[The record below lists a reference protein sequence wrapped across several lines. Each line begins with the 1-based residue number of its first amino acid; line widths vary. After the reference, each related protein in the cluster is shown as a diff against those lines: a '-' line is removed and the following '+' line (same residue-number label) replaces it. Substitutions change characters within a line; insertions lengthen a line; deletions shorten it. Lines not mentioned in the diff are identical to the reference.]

1 MQKEKDGAPFFE
13 IRIGIHSGPVVE
25 GIVGVRKFAYDI
37 WGDTVNMAARLEQS
51 SERGRI
57 NISGETYEKVKDHFK
72 CEYRGKLPAKN
83 KGLVDMYFVEN

>member
-1 MQKEKDGAPFFE
+1 LTGLARMDV
-13 IRIGIHSGPVVE
+13 RIGMHMGPVAA
-25 GIVGVRKFAYDI
+25 GVIGSKKFAYDI

-51 SERGRI
+51 SEKGRI
-57 NISGETYEKVKDHFK
+57 NISGETYQKVKDIFK